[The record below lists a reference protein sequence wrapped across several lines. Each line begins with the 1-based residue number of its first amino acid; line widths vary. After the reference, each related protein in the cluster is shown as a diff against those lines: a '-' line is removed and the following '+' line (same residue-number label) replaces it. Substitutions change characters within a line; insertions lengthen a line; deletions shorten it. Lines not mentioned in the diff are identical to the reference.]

1 MRRALQILLPVLVL
15 GTGVS
20 GAVWL
25 ILNKQKVTPSPQ
37 ERFRPRVQLAEVVLE
52 DYQPVVRSQGTARPR
67 MEIGL
72 SVEVSGRVV
81 AMSPALVEGGLFEEG
96 EELLRLDS
104 NDYDL
109 ALRQAL
115 ARMVTARAGITNAL
129 AQMSSARAQMAQA
142 EARISRE
149 EAEAAAALAEWKLLG
164 KAGRPPALLAREP
177 QLKEARSAL
186 DSAGALLMA
195 ASAKK
200 VADEADLVAAGAAA
214 DLAATNVLRCVV
226 RAPFDG
232 RVASRSVGLGQVA
245 STGAV
250 LARLQT
256 VDVAEV
262 RLALPLADF
271 DFLGLRGAFRGGLTV
286 TNGPTATLHGARGD
300 EWHGRVTRSLG
311 EVDVGTR
318 MMSVVAR
325 VEDPYRRK
333 TKAEGAALSFGR
345 FVTAKI
351 KGREMRGVVVLPRSA
366 LRGKAAVHVEQD
378 GKLYT
383 RKVQVAWTTR
393 EVVVIERGLKVGE
406 RVCLTPVD
414 AFVEGMVVIV
424 TEEAGD
430 E

>member
-15 GTGVS
+15 GIGVS

-25 ILNKQKVTPSPQ
+25 ILNKEKVTPAPQ
-37 ERFRPRVQLAEVVLE
+37 ERFRPRVQLAEVVLG

-72 SVEVSGRVV
+72 SVEVPGRVV

-109 ALRQAL
+109 ALRQAR

-164 KAGRPPALLAREP
+164 KAGRPSALLAREP

-271 DFLGLRGAFRGGLTV
+271 DFLGLGGAFRGGLTV

-333 TKAEGAALSFGR
+333 AKAERAALSFGR

-378 GKLYT
+378 GKLYA